1 MVICVGGQPSP
12 RRLAAERTL
21 ARAYPQYDIINIVDT
36 VPLSNGLPVTR
47 TADNLIRRHFYD
59 RSLRTRVVL
68 TQAPLTLT
76 VALMLGHAAAL
87 YPAAFGNPVFTIGM
101 WLHVSIFVLCLA
113 VPWDRLPQAAF
124 LAIPYLDFVAIGF
137 SRQGGLQYATSAGL
151 LVLFPVFW
159 ISAAG
164 PARHTAI
171 AGSTVATLLMVW
183 TPVFLAGRE
192 ATLDQLGKP
201 LLFPFMMAGFSATV
215 VIITSNMDRQ
225 RAALQE
231 KDAQLSEALEQS
243 RHREQLLAAVVDTV
257 GVGLVVVDGEG
268 HDQLINATQETLHA
282 LAVPPGLAD
291 PSEKDLLVF
300 GPDAVTPLSAEARP
314 VRRAVKGETFT
325 NYQVWIGQGD
335 SARAVSTTARPIT
348 TNDGGNAG
356 AVIAFHDVT
365 EMVAALAAKDDFVAN
380 VSHEFRTPLTSIQ
393 GYLGLA
399 LDEPELLPAHVV
411 KYLGVAERN
420 AERLNDLVTD
430 LLSKDSMAISP
441 AMVDVAG
448 IVADSV
454 ASARPAAD
462 KNGVVLRVEAPASL
476 PALVDSGRFGQA
488 LDNLVSNAVKYSP
501 DGGTVTVRAWAGGTA
516 GSAGRDLFCEVQD
529 TGIGMSS
536 AEQADAF
543 TKFFRAEQALKRS
556 IPGLGL
562 GLQITRTIVTEHGG
576 TITIESKRGKGTTMR
591 IMLPGC
597 VQDSV

>member
-1 MVICVGGQPSP
+1 M
-12 RRLAAERTL
+12 
-21 ARAYPQYDIINIVDT
+21 
-36 VPLSNGLPVTR
+36 TR
-47 TADNLIRRHFYD
+47 TADTLIRRHFYD

-76 VALMLGHAAAL
+76 VALMLAHAAML
-87 YPAAFGNPVFTIGM
+87 YPQAYGNLAFTIGM
-101 WLHVSIFVLCLA
+101 WLHAAIFVVCLA
-113 VPWDRLPQAAF
+113 VPWDRLPPAAF
-124 LAIPYLDFVAIGF
+124 LTIPYLDFVAIGF
-137 SRQGGLQYATSAGL
+137 SREGGLQYATSAGL

-164 PARHTAI
+164 LARRTAI

-183 TPVFLAGRE
+183 TPVFLAGTE
-192 ATLDQLGKP
+192 ATPDQLGKP

-215 VIITSNMDRQ
+215 VIITANMDRQ
-225 RAALQE
+225 RVALQE
-231 KDAQLSEALEQS
+231 KDFQLREALEQS

-257 GVGLVVVDGEG
+257 AVGLVVVDGDG
-268 HDQLINATQETLHA
+268 HDQLINSTQETLHA
-282 LAVPPGLAD
+282 LAVPRGMAD
-291 PSEKDLLVF
+291 PPEKDLLVF
-300 GPDAVTPLSAEARP
+300 APDAVTPLSAEARP
-314 VRRAVKGETFT
+314 VRRAVQGESFT

-335 SARAVSTTARPIT
+335 SARAVSTTARQIS

-399 LDEPELLPAHVV
+399 LDEGELLPAHVV

-420 AERLNDLVTD
+420 AERLNALVAD
-430 LLSKDSMAISP
+430 LLSSDHMTISP
-441 AMVDVAG
+441 AVADVAG

-462 KNGVVLRVEAPASL
+462 KNGVVLTVESPASL
-476 PALVDSGRFGQA
+476 PALVDAGRFGQA

-501 DGGTVTVRAWAGGTA
+501 DGGTVTVRAWAGDGGSTGSAAAAAAAGA
-516 GSAGRDLFCEVQD
+516 GSAGSDLFCEVQD

-562 GLQITRTIVTEHGG
+562 GLQITRTIVTKHGG
-576 TITIESKRGKGTTMR
+576 TITIESARGKGTTMR
-591 IMLPGC
+591 MVLPGC
-597 VQDSV
+597 VQDSA